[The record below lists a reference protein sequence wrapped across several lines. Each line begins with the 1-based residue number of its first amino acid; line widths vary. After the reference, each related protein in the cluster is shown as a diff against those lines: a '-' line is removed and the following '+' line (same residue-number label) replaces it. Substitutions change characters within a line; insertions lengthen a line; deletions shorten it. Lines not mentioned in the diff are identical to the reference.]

1 MFFNYVNKIP
11 FIKDLLLKV
20 SRTSEADWGY
30 FTEDQKMPGIVD
42 PTKEVSNKGLVY
54 PRAKIIGGCST
65 VNGMIYMQVF
75 FFHVH

>member
-1 MFFNYVNKIP
+1 
-11 FIKDLLLKV
+11 
-20 SRTSEADWGY
+20 
-30 FTEDQKMPGIVD
+30 MPGIVD